1 MIKEISSFNKNFRLV
16 IFLKKIVS
24 LPNHIYWFSNDLVMW
39 KIYYRAYTQALVWL
53 SLALTTWALTSCK
66 DTFEEPEPVPPTLSV
81 APELTTD
88 QLSIA
93 FDVISYKGT
102 FKVEDANRDALT
114 SPQIVIHDN
123 HVKIELNQEFTTLK
137 ITDATQLP
145 IYLQIHCTHPDLIPV
160 SYSIEQHY
168 GVISYH
174 AIKYGVGKNK
184 IIEKTI
190 RGDAAQVS
198 INEKGLL
205 MIKSLK
211 PGTMSF
217 FLTDSRGV
225 VNFVAVSVDKGWDLT
240 SNHVEVEG
248 SPGELLCFSILFG
261 ARQWTLTEEGMV
273 SPFNV
278 VINDEK
284 LDHSI
289 FPHPWLQLQV
299 PKTDKDKV
307 VYQLENKDGNR
318 ATITIHIKAS

>member
-24 LPNHIYWFSNDLVMW
+24 LPNHIYWLSNDLVMW

-66 DTFEEPEPVPPTLSV
+66 DTFEEPEPTPPTLSV

-93 FDVISYKGT
+93 FDIISYKGT

-114 SPQIVIHDN
+114 SPKIVIHDN
-123 HVKIELNQEFTTLK
+123 HVKVELNQEFTTLK

-160 SYSIEQHY
+160 YHSIYQDY
-168 GVISYH
+168 GVIYYH
-174 AIKYGVGKNK
+174 DIKYGVGKNK

-225 VNFVAVSVDKGWDLT
+225 VNSVTIFIHKGWDLT
-240 SNHVEVEG
+240 SNHLEVEG
-248 SPGELLCFSILFG
+248 NPGELLCFSILFG
-261 ARQWTLTEEGMV
+261 ARQWALTEEGKV
-273 SPFNV
+273 SLYNL

-284 LDHSI
+284 LDPLI
-289 FPHPWLQLQV
+289 YPHPWLQLEV

>member
-39 KIYYRAYTQALVWL
+39 KIYYRTYTQALVWL

-66 DTFEEPEPVPPTLSV
+66 DTFEEPEPTPPTLSV
-81 APELTTD
+81 TPELTTD

-93 FDVISYKGT
+93 FDIISYKGT
-102 FKVEDANRDALT
+102 FKVEDANRDVLT
-114 SPQIVIHDN
+114 SPKIVIHDN
-123 HVKIELNQEFTTLK
+123 HVKVELTREFTILK
-137 ITDATQLP
+137 ITDASQLP
-145 IYLQIHCTHPDLIPV
+145 IYLKIHSTHPDLIPV

-174 AIKYGVGKNK
+174 DIKYGVGKNK

-217 FLTDSRGV
+217 YLTDSRGV

-240 SNHVEVEG
+240 SNHLEVEG

-307 VYQLENKDGNR
+307 VYQLENKDGNW

>member
-1 MIKEISSFNKNFRLV
+1 MIKEISSSNKNFRLV

-24 LPNHIYWFSNDLVMW
+24 LPHHIYWFSNDLVMW
-39 KIYYRAYTQALVWL
+39 KIYYRTYTQALVWL

-66 DTFEEPEPVPPTLSV
+66 DTFEEPEPTPPTLSV

-114 SPQIVIHDN
+114 SPKIVIHDN
-123 HVKIELNQEFTTLK
+123 HVKVELNQEFTTLK

-160 SYSIEQHY
+160 YHSIYQDY
-168 GVISYH
+168 GVIYYH
-174 AIKYGVGKNK
+174 DIKYGVGKNK
-184 IIEKTI
+184 IIEKTT

-225 VNFVAVSVDKGWDLT
+225 VNSVTIFIHKGWDLT
-240 SNHVEVEG
+240 SNHLEVEG
-248 SPGELLCFSILFG
+248 NPGELLCFSILFG
-261 ARQWTLTEEGMV
+261 ARQWALTEEGKV
-273 SPFNV
+273 SPFNL

-284 LDHSI
+284 LDHFI
-289 FPHPWLQLQV
+289 YPHPWLQLQV

>member
-1 MIKEISSFNKNFRLV
+1 M
-16 IFLKKIVS
+16 
-24 LPNHIYWFSNDLVMW
+24 
-39 KIYYRAYTQALVWL
+39 
-53 SLALTTWALTSCK
+53 
-66 DTFEEPEPVPPTLSV
+66 
-81 APELTTD
+81 
-88 QLSIA
+88 
-93 FDVISYKGT
+93 
-102 FKVEDANRDALT
+102 
-114 SPQIVIHDN
+114 IHDN
-123 HVKIELNQEFTTLK
+123 HVKVELNQEFTTLK

-160 SYSIEQHY
+160 YHSIYQDY
-168 GVISYH
+168 GVIYYH
-174 AIKYGVGKNK
+174 DIKYGVGKNK

-217 FLTDSRGV
+217 YLTDSRGV
-225 VNFVAVSVDKGWDLT
+225 VNSVTIFIHKGWDLT
-240 SNHVEVEG
+240 SNHLEVEG
-248 SPGELLCFSILFG
+248 NPGELLCFSILFG
-261 ARQWTLTEEGMV
+261 ARQWALTEEGKV
-273 SPFNV
+273 SPFNL

-284 LDHSI
+284 LDHFI
-289 FPHPWLQLQV
+289 YPHPWLQLQV

>member
-1 MIKEISSFNKNFRLV
+1 
-16 IFLKKIVS
+16 
-24 LPNHIYWFSNDLVMW
+24 MW
-39 KIYYRAYTQALVWL
+39 KIYYRTYTQALVWL

-102 FKVEDANRDALT
+102 FKVEDANRDVLT
-114 SPQIVIHDN
+114 SPKIVIHDN
-123 HVKIELNQEFTTLK
+123 HVKVELTQEFTILK

-174 AIKYGVGKNK
+174 DIKYGVGKNK

-307 VYQLENKDGNR
+307 VYQLENKDGHR

>member
-24 LPNHIYWFSNDLVMW
+24 LPNHIYWFSNGLVMW
-39 KIYYRAYTQALVWL
+39 KIYYRTYIQVLVWL
-53 SLALTTWALTSCK
+53 SLASTTWALTSCK

-93 FDVISYKGT
+93 FDIISYKGT

-114 SPQIVIHDN
+114 SPKIVIHDN
-123 HVKIELNQEFTTLK
+123 HVKVELTQEFTTLK
-137 ITDATQLP
+137 ITDASQLP
-145 IYLQIHCTHPDLIPV
+145 IYLQVHCTHPDLIPV
-160 SYSIEQHY
+160 SHSIYQDY

-211 PGTMSF
+211 PGRMSF

-225 VNFVAVSVDKGWDLT
+225 VNFVAVSIHKGWDLT
-240 SNHVEVEG
+240 SNHLEVEG
-248 SPGELLCFSILFG
+248 SPGEHLCFSILFG
-261 ARQWTLTEEGMV
+261 ARQWTLTEEDKE
-273 SPFNV
+273 SPFNL

-284 LDHSI
+284 LDHLI
-289 FPHPWLQLQV
+289 YPHPWLQLEV

>member
-24 LPNHIYWFSNDLVMW
+24 LPNHIYWLSNDLDMW

-53 SLALTTWALTSCK
+53 SLALTTWGLTSCK
-66 DTFEEPEPVPPTLSV
+66 DTFEEPDSVPPTLSV

-102 FKVEDANRDALT
+102 FKVEDANRDVLT
-114 SPQIVIHDN
+114 SPKIVIHDN
-123 HVKIELNQEFTTLK
+123 HVKVELNQEFTILK
-137 ITDATQLP
+137 ITDASQLP

-160 SYSIEQHY
+160 SHSIYQDY

-217 FLTDSRGV
+217 YLTDSRGV

-240 SNHVEVEG
+240 SNHLEVEG

>member
-66 DTFEEPEPVPPTLSV
+66 DTFEEPDPVPPTLSV
-81 APELTTD
+81 VPELTTD

-102 FKVEDANRDALT
+102 FKVEDANREALT
-114 SPQIVIHDN
+114 SPKIVIHDN
-123 HVKIELNQEFTTLK
+123 HVKVELNQEFTTLK

-160 SYSIEQHY
+160 YHSIYQDY
-168 GVISYH
+168 GVIYYYD
-174 AIKYGVGKNK
+174 IKYGVGKNK

-225 VNFVAVSVDKGWDLT
+225 VNSVTIFIHKGWDLT
-240 SNHVEVEG
+240 SNHLEVEG
-248 SPGELLCFSILFG
+248 NPGELLCFSILFG
-261 ARQWTLTEEGMV
+261 ARQWALTEEGKV
-273 SPFNV
+273 SPFNL

-284 LDHSI
+284 LDHFI
-289 FPHPWLQLQV
+289 YPHPWLQLQV

-307 VYQLENKDGNR
+307 VYQLENKDGHR

>member
-1 MIKEISSFNKNFRLV
+1 MIKGISSFNKNFRLV
-16 IFLKKIVS
+16 IFIKKIVS
-24 LPNHIYWFSNDLVMW
+24 LTNHIYWFSNDLVML
-39 KIYYRAYTQALVWL
+39 KIYYRTYTQALVWL
-53 SLALTTWALTSCK
+53 SIALTTWALTSCK
-66 DTFEEPEPVPPTLSV
+66 DTFEEPEPTPPTLSV
-81 APELTTD
+81 ALELTTD

-93 FDVISYKGT
+93 FEVISYKGT
-102 FKVEDANRDALT
+102 FKVEDANRDVLT
-114 SPQIVIHDN
+114 SPKIVIHDN
-123 HVKIELNQEFTTLK
+123 HVKVELTQEFTILK
-137 ITDATQLP
+137 ITDASQLP

-160 SYSIEQHY
+160 YHSIYQDY
-168 GVISYH
+168 GVIYYH
-174 AIKYGVGKNK
+174 DIKYGVGKNK

-225 VNFVAVSVDKGWDLT
+225 VNSVTIFIHKGWDLT
-240 SNHVEVEG
+240 SNHLEVEG
-248 SPGELLCFSILFG
+248 NPGELLCFSILFG
-261 ARQWTLTEEGMV
+261 ARQWALTEEGKV
-273 SPFNV
+273 SPFNL

-284 LDHSI
+284 LDHFI
-289 FPHPWLQLQV
+289 YPHPWLQLQV

>member
-1 MIKEISSFNKNFRLV
+1 M

-24 LPNHIYWFSNDLVMW
+24 LPNHIYWFSNDLVML
-39 KIYYRAYTQALVWL
+39 KIYYRTYTQALVWL

-66 DTFEEPEPVPPTLSV
+66 DTFEEPEPTPPTLSV

-102 FKVEDANRDALT
+102 FKVEDANRDVLT
-114 SPQIVIHDN
+114 SPKIVIHDN
-123 HVKIELNQEFTTLK
+123 HVKVELNQEFTTLK

-145 IYLQIHCTHPDLIPV
+145 IYLKIHSTHPDLIPV
-160 SYSIEQHY
+160 SYNIEQHY

-174 AIKYGVGKNK
+174 DIKYGVGKNK

-217 FLTDSRGV
+217 YLTDSRGV

-240 SNHVEVEG
+240 SNHLEVEG

-261 ARQWTLTEEGMV
+261 ARQWALTEEGMV

>member
-1 MIKEISSFNKNFRLV
+1 M

-24 LPNHIYWFSNDLVMW
+24 LPNHIYWFSNNLVML

-53 SLALTTWALTSCK
+53 FLALTIWGLTSCK
-66 DTFEEPEPVPPTLSV
+66 DTFEEPEPTPPTLSV

-102 FKVEDANRDALT
+102 FKVEDANRDVLT
-114 SPQIVIHDN
+114 SPKIVIHDN
-123 HVKIELNQEFTTLK
+123 HVKVELTQEFTILK
-137 ITDATQLP
+137 ITDASQLP
-145 IYLQIHCTHPDLIPV
+145 IYLKIHSTHPDLIPV

-174 AIKYGVGKNK
+174 DIKYGVGKNK
-184 IIEKTI
+184 IIKKTI

-198 INEKGLL
+198 INEEGLL

-217 FLTDSRGV
+217 YLTDSRGV

-240 SNHVEVEG
+240 SNHLEVEG

>member
-24 LPNHIYWFSNDLVMW
+24 LPNHIYWFSNDLVML
-39 KIYYRAYTQALVWL
+39 KIYYRTYTQALVWL

-66 DTFEEPEPVPPTLSV
+66 DTFEEPEPTPPTLSV

-102 FKVEDANRDALT
+102 FKVEDANSDALT
-114 SPQIVIHDN
+114 SPKIVIHDN
-123 HVKIELNQEFTTLK
+123 HVKVELNQEFTTLK
-137 ITDATQLP
+137 ITDASQLP
-145 IYLQIHCTHPDLIPV
+145 IYLQVHCTHPDLIPV
-160 SYSIEQHY
+160 SHSIYQDY

-211 PGTMSF
+211 PGRMSF

-225 VNFVAVSVDKGWDLT
+225 VNFVAVS
-240 SNHVEVEG
+240 
-248 SPGELLCFSILFG
+248 
-261 ARQWTLTEEGMV
+261 
-273 SPFNV
+273 
-278 VINDEK
+278 
-284 LDHSI
+284 
-289 FPHPWLQLQV
+289 
-299 PKTDKDKV
+299 
-307 VYQLENKDGNR
+307 
-318 ATITIHIKAS
+318 IH

>member
-1 MIKEISSFNKNFRLV
+1 MIKEISSFNKNFRVV

-24 LPNHIYWFSNDLVMW
+24 LPNHIYWLSNDLDMW
-39 KIYYRAYTQALVWL
+39 KIYYRTYIQALVWL
-53 SLALTTWALTSCK
+53 SLTLATWILTSCK
-66 DTFEEPEPVPPTLSV
+66 DTFEEPEPTPPTLSV

-102 FKVEDANRDALT
+102 FKVEDANRDVLT
-114 SPQIVIHDN
+114 SPKIVIHDN
-123 HVKIELNQEFTTLK
+123 HVKVELNQEFTTLK

-160 SYSIEQHY
+160 YHSIYQDY
-168 GVISYH
+168 GVIYYH
-174 AIKYGVGKNK
+174 DIKYGVGKNK

-217 FLTDSRGV
+217 YLTDSRGV
-225 VNFVAVSVDKGWDLT
+225 VNSVTIFIHKGWDLT
-240 SNHVEVEG
+240 SNHLEVEG
-248 SPGELLCFSILFG
+248 NPGELLCFSILFG
-261 ARQWTLTEEGMV
+261 ARQWALTEEGKV
-273 SPFNV
+273 SPFNL

-284 LDHSI
+284 LDHFI
-289 FPHPWLQLQV
+289 YPHPWLQLQV

>member
-1 MIKEISSFNKNFRLV
+1 MVKEISSFNKNFRLV

-24 LPNHIYWFSNDLVMW
+24 LPNHIYWFSNDLDMW
-39 KIYYRAYTQALVWL
+39 KIYYRTYTQALVWL
-53 SLALTTWALTSCK
+53 SLALITWALTSCK

-102 FKVEDANRDALT
+102 FKVEDANREALT
-114 SPQIVIHDN
+114 SPKIVIHDN
-123 HVKIELNQEFTTLK
+123 HVKVELNQEFTTLK
-137 ITDATQLP
+137 ITDASQLP

-160 SYSIEQHY
+160 SHSIYQSY
-168 GVISYH
+168 GVISYY

-198 INEKGLL
+198 INGEGLL

-225 VNFVAVSVDKGWDLT
+225 VNSVTVSIHKGWDLT
-240 SNHVEVEG
+240 SNHLEVEG

-273 SPFNV
+273 NPFNV